1 MPLHILQ
8 DSSPHQGKAVMLQRV
23 YYHCVSKEKRKKK
36 NEWTWVPSSTCRGI
50 GSQRFVLK
58 TSEKF
63 RKMVMRTLYAR
74 QGKRHRCIE

>member
-36 NEWTWVPSSTCRGI
+36 MNGLGFLVQHVGGLEVNALS
-50 GSQRFVLK
+50 
-58 TSEKF
+58 
-63 RKMVMRTLYAR
+63 
-74 QGKRHRCIE
+74 